1 MFGSSLG
8 WVITFIQ
15 KLHKPLF
22 LSRTYAFISFLHHVH
37 RGIFSIKTP
46 RQGLHIY
53 IGDEL
58 IWDEQ
63 KAHLVLKGKY
73 FKKESLLDFKRLSM
87 VELNKKT
94 RMMIDVDGN
103 RNFTF
108 KLEIEQLPAELISKL
123 KENVGEKI
131 THVSFIYGKNTFSF
145 EWVRDQKTLV
155 LDVGD
160 VTEEVIKNE

>member
-1 MFGSSLG
+1 MTL
-8 WVITFIQ
+8 IQ
-15 KLHKPLF
+15 KLHNPLF

-53 IGDEL
+53 IGEEL

-73 FKKESLLDFKRLSM
+73 FKKESLFDFNKLSM
-87 VELNKKT
+87 ELNKKT

-108 KLEIEQLPAELISKL
+108 KLEIEQLPVELINKL

-131 THVSFIYGKNTFSF
+131 TSVSFTYGKNTFSF
-145 EWVRDQKTLV
+145 EWKREEKTLV
-155 LDVGD
+155 LDVG
-160 VTEEVIKNE
+160 ECKE